1 MLVVWV
7 LPAVALLLWLE
18 AVPDGVRLVLVAGV
32 SALWVAVDLL
42 SLVPEDCV
50 VVVVVPRLR
59 VAVTLWELLPED
71 DEEAGFVVVCLRV
84 AVVVFLSLALELVLA
99 GLVVVVVVCLR
110 VAVVVFLSGVWEE
123 EMLLDVVARLVL
135 TFELRLGLELLTE
148 LRELE
153 TLLLLLELLER
164 LFEAELRL
172 EELLE
177 RLLETLLLLDELLER
192 VLETLLLLLELLE
205 RLLEAELR
213 LVELLERVLEELLP
227 ERLVVLVWVEVPRLR
242 VCASAAGL
250 ASIVQAKMAEVISAD
265 SFIMCRFLLSPR

>member
-1 MLVVWV
+1 M
-7 LPAVALLLWLE
+7 
-18 AVPDGVRLVLVAGV
+18 LVAGV

-153 TLLLLLELLER
+153 TLLVELL
-164 LFEAELRL
+164 EAELRL

-177 RLLETLLLLDELLER
+177 RLLETLFLLDELLER
-192 VLETLLLLLELLE
+192 V
-205 RLLEAELR
+205 RDFFRAESQ
-213 LVELLERVLEELLP
+213 V
-227 ERLVVLVWVEVPRLR
+227 
-242 VCASAAGL
+242 
-250 ASIVQAKMAEVISAD
+250 
-265 SFIMCRFLLSPR
+265 

>member
-1 MLVVWV
+1 M
-7 LPAVALLLWLE
+7 
-18 AVPDGVRLVLVAGV
+18 LVAGV

-153 TLLLLLELLER
+153 TLLVE
-164 LFEAELRL
+164 
-172 EELLE
+172 
-177 RLLETLLLLDELLER
+177 
-192 VLETLLLLLELLE
+192 
-205 RLLEAELR
+205 LLEAELR

>member
-1 MLVVWV
+1 M
-7 LPAVALLLWLE
+7 
-18 AVPDGVRLVLVAGV
+18 LVAGV

-110 VAVVVFLSGVWEE
+110 VAVVVFLSGVWEDE
-123 EMLLDVVARLVL
+123 VLLDVVARLVL

-148 LRELE
+148 LRE
-153 TLLLLLELLER
+153 
-164 LFEAELRL
+164 
-172 EELLE
+172 
-177 RLLETLLLLDELLER
+177 
-192 VLETLLLLLELLE
+192 LETLLLLLELLE

-242 VCASAAGL
+242 VCASVAGL

>member
-1 MLVVWV
+1 M
-7 LPAVALLLWLE
+7 
-18 AVPDGVRLVLVAGV
+18 LVAGV

-153 TLLLLLELLER
+153 TLLVELL
-164 LFEAELRL
+164 EAELRL

-177 RLLETLLLLDELLER
+177 RL
-192 VLETLLLLLELLE
+192 LETLLLLLELLE

>member
-1 MLVVWV
+1 M
-7 LPAVALLLWLE
+7 
-18 AVPDGVRLVLVAGV
+18 LVAGV

-123 EMLLDVVARLVL
+123 EMLLDVAARLVL

-148 LRELE
+148 LRVLE
-153 TLLLLLELLER
+153 TLLVELL
-164 LFEAELRL
+164 EAELRL

-177 RLLETLLLLDELLER
+177 RL
-192 VLETLLLLLELLE
+192 LETLLLLLELLE

>member
-1 MLVVWV
+1 M
-7 LPAVALLLWLE
+7 
-18 AVPDGVRLVLVAGV
+18 LVAGV

-164 LFEAELRL
+164 LLEAELRL

-205 RLLEAELR
+205 RL
-213 LVELLERVLEELLP
+213 LEELLP

>member
-1 MLVVWV
+1 M
-7 LPAVALLLWLE
+7 
-18 AVPDGVRLVLVAGV
+18 LVAGV

-84 AVVVFLSLALELVLA
+84 AVVVFLS
-99 GLVVVVVVCLR
+99 
-110 VAVVVFLSGVWEE
+110 GVWEE
-123 EMLLDVVARLVL
+123 EMLLDVAARLVL

-153 TLLLLLELLER
+153 TLLVELL
-164 LFEAELRL
+164 EAELRL

-192 VLETLLLLLELLE
+192 V
-205 RLLEAELR
+205 RDFFRAESQ
-213 LVELLERVLEELLP
+213 V
-227 ERLVVLVWVEVPRLR
+227 
-242 VCASAAGL
+242 
-250 ASIVQAKMAEVISAD
+250 
-265 SFIMCRFLLSPR
+265 

>member
-1 MLVVWV
+1 M
-7 LPAVALLLWLE
+7 
-18 AVPDGVRLVLVAGV
+18 LVAGV

-123 EMLLDVVARLVL
+123 EMLLDVAARLVL

-164 LFEAELRL
+164 LLEAELRL
-172 EELLE
+172 E
-177 RLLETLLLLDELLER
+177 
-192 VLETLLLLLELLE
+192 
-205 RLLEAELR
+205 
-213 LVELLERVLEELLP
+213 ELLERVLEELLP

>member
-1 MLVVWV
+1 M
-7 LPAVALLLWLE
+7 
-18 AVPDGVRLVLVAGV
+18 LVAGV

-71 DEEAGFVVVCLRV
+71 DEEAGFVVL
-84 AVVVFLSLALELVLA
+84 
-99 GLVVVVVVCLR
+99 CLR

-123 EMLLDVVARLVL
+123 EMLLDVAARLVL

-153 TLLLLLELLER
+153 TLLVELL
-164 LFEAELRL
+164 EAELRL

-242 VCASAAGL
+242 VCASAAGM

>member
-1 MLVVWV
+1 M
-7 LPAVALLLWLE
+7 
-18 AVPDGVRLVLVAGV
+18 LVAGV

-84 AVVVFLSLALELVLA
+84 AVVVFLS
-99 GLVVVVVVCLR
+99 
-110 VAVVVFLSGVWEE
+110 GVWEE
-123 EMLLDVVARLVL
+123 EMLLDVAARLVL

-153 TLLLLLELLER
+153 TLLVELL
-164 LFEAELRL
+164 EAELRL

-242 VCASAAGL
+242 VCASAAGM

>member
-1 MLVVWV
+1 M
-7 LPAVALLLWLE
+7 
-18 AVPDGVRLVLVAGV
+18 LVAGV

-123 EMLLDVVARLVL
+123 EMLLDVAARLVL

-153 TLLLLLELLER
+153 TLLVELL
-164 LFEAELRL
+164 EAELRL

-242 VCASAAGL
+242 VCASAAGM

>member
-1 MLVVWV
+1 M
-7 LPAVALLLWLE
+7 
-18 AVPDGVRLVLVAGV
+18 LVAGV

-99 GLVVVVVVCLR
+99 GLVVGVVVCLR

-123 EMLLDVVARLVL
+123 EMLLDVAARLVL

-148 LRELE
+148 LRE
-153 TLLLLLELLER
+153 
-164 LFEAELRL
+164 
-172 EELLE
+172 
-177 RLLETLLLLDELLER
+177 
-192 VLETLLLLLELLE
+192 LETLLLLLELLE

>member
-123 EMLLDVVARLVL
+123 EMLLDVAARLVL

-153 TLLLLLELLER
+153 TLLVELL
-164 LFEAELRL
+164 EAELRL
-172 EELLE
+172 E
-177 RLLETLLLLDELLER
+177 ELLER

>member
-1 MLVVWV
+1 M
-7 LPAVALLLWLE
+7 
-18 AVPDGVRLVLVAGV
+18 LVAGV

-71 DEEAGFVVVCLRV
+71 DEEAGFVVVRLRV

-123 EMLLDVVARLVL
+123 EMLLDVAARLVL

-148 LRELE
+148 LRE
-153 TLLLLLELLER
+153 
-164 LFEAELRL
+164 
-172 EELLE
+172 
-177 RLLETLLLLDELLER
+177 
-192 VLETLLLLLELLE
+192 LETLLLLLELLE

>member
-1 MLVVWV
+1 M
-7 LPAVALLLWLE
+7 
-18 AVPDGVRLVLVAGV
+18 LVAGV

-123 EMLLDVVARLVL
+123 EMLLDVAARLVL

-148 LRELE
+148 LR
-153 TLLLLLELLER
+153 
-164 LFEAELRL
+164 
-172 EELLE
+172 E

>member
-1 MLVVWV
+1 M
-7 LPAVALLLWLE
+7 
-18 AVPDGVRLVLVAGV
+18 LVAGV

-123 EMLLDVVARLVL
+123 EMLLDVAARLVL

-153 TLLLLLELLER
+153 TLLLLLER
-164 LFEAELRL
+164 
-172 EELLE
+172 
-177 RLLETLLLLDELLER
+177 
-192 VLETLLLLLELLE
+192 LE

-242 VCASAAGL
+242 VCASAAGM

>member
-1 MLVVWV
+1 M
-7 LPAVALLLWLE
+7 
-18 AVPDGVRLVLVAGV
+18 LVAGV

-123 EMLLDVVARLVL
+123 EMLLDVAARLVL

-148 LRELE
+148 LRE
-153 TLLLLLELLER
+153 
-164 LFEAELRL
+164 
-172 EELLE
+172 
-177 RLLETLLLLDELLER
+177 
-192 VLETLLLLLELLE
+192 LETLLLLLELLE

-242 VCASAAGL
+242 VCASAAGM

>member
-1 MLVVWV
+1 M
-7 LPAVALLLWLE
+7 
-18 AVPDGVRLVLVAGV
+18 LVAGV

-84 AVVVFLSLALELVLA
+84 AVVVFLS
-99 GLVVVVVVCLR
+99 
-110 VAVVVFLSGVWEE
+110 GVWKE

-135 TFELRLGLELLTE
+135 TFELRLGLELLAE

-153 TLLLLLELLER
+153 TLLVELL
-164 LFEAELRL
+164 EAELRL
-172 EELLE
+172 E
-177 RLLETLLLLDELLER
+177 ELLER

-205 RLLEAELR
+205 RLERLLEAELR
-213 LVELLERVLEELLP
+213 LVELLERVVEELLP

>member
-1 MLVVWV
+1 M
-7 LPAVALLLWLE
+7 
-18 AVPDGVRLVLVAGV
+18 LVAGV

-123 EMLLDVVARLVL
+123 EMLLDVAARLVL

-177 RLLETLLLLDELLER
+177 RL
-192 VLETLLLLLELLE
+192 
-205 RLLEAELR
+205 
-213 LVELLERVLEELLP
+213 LEELLP

>member
-1 MLVVWV
+1 M
-7 LPAVALLLWLE
+7 
-18 AVPDGVRLVLVAGV
+18 LVAGV

-123 EMLLDVVARLVL
+123 EMLLDVAARLVL

-153 TLLLLLELLER
+153 TLLVELL
-164 LFEAELRL
+164 EAELRL
-172 EELLE
+172 E
-177 RLLETLLLLDELLER
+177 
-192 VLETLLLLLELLE
+192 ELLE

-242 VCASAAGL
+242 VCASVAGL

>member
-1 MLVVWV
+1 ML
-7 LPAVALLLWLE
+7 A
-18 AVPDGVRLVLVAGV
+18 AGV

-164 LFEAELRL
+164 LLEAELRL

-213 LVELLERVLEELLP
+213 LVELLERVLDELLP

>member
-1 MLVVWV
+1 M
-7 LPAVALLLWLE
+7 
-18 AVPDGVRLVLVAGV
+18 LVAGV

-123 EMLLDVVARLVL
+123 EMLLDVAARLVL

-148 LRELE
+148 LRE
-153 TLLLLLELLER
+153 
-164 LFEAELRL
+164 
-172 EELLE
+172 
-177 RLLETLLLLDELLER
+177 
-192 VLETLLLLLELLE
+192 LETLLLLLELLE

-242 VCASAAGL
+242 VCASVAGL

>member
-1 MLVVWV
+1 M
-7 LPAVALLLWLE
+7 
-18 AVPDGVRLVLVAGV
+18 LVAGV

-153 TLLLLLELLER
+153 TLLVELL
-164 LFEAELRL
+164 EAELRL

-177 RLLETLLLLDELLER
+177 RL
-192 VLETLLLLLELLE
+192 LETLLLLLELLE

-242 VCASAAGL
+242 VCASVAGL

>member
-1 MLVVWV
+1 M
-7 LPAVALLLWLE
+7 
-18 AVPDGVRLVLVAGV
+18 LVAGV

-123 EMLLDVVARLVL
+123 EMLLDVAARLVL

-148 LRELE
+148 LRE
-153 TLLLLLELLER
+153 
-164 LFEAELRL
+164 
-172 EELLE
+172 
-177 RLLETLLLLDELLER
+177 
-192 VLETLLLLLELLE
+192 LETLLLLLELLE

>member
-1 MLVVWV
+1 M
-7 LPAVALLLWLE
+7 
-18 AVPDGVRLVLVAGV
+18 LVAGV

-84 AVVVFLSLALELVLA
+84 AVVVFLS
-99 GLVVVVVVCLR
+99 
-110 VAVVVFLSGVWEE
+110 GVWEE
-123 EMLLDVVARLVL
+123 EMLLDVAARLVL

-153 TLLLLLELLER
+153 TLLVELL
-164 LFEAELRL
+164 EAELRL

-177 RLLETLLLLDELLER
+177 RLLETLLVLDELLER

>member
-1 MLVVWV
+1 M
-7 LPAVALLLWLE
+7 
-18 AVPDGVRLVLVAGV
+18 LVAGV

-84 AVVVFLSLALELVLA
+84 AVVVFLS
-99 GLVVVVVVCLR
+99 
-110 VAVVVFLSGVWEE
+110 GVWEE

-153 TLLLLLELLER
+153 TLLLLFELLER
-164 LFEAELRL
+164 LLEAELRL

-192 VLETLLLLLELLE
+192 LLETLLLLLELLE